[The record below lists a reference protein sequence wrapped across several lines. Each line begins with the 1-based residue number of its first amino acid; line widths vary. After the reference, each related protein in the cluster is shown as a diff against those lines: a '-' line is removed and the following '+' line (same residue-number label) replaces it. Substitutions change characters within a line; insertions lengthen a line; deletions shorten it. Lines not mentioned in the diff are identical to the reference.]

1 MEILFDALFELLL
14 TGGEC
19 AVSSNKVP
27 LPIRIIIAALGLLF
41 FLTVVGL
48 IAFAGVTIIIDE
60 SVVGGSILVGV
71 AILLIVLAIRKVL
84 IIRSQ
89 IRSGN

>member
-19 AVSSNKVP
+19 AVRSNKVP

-71 AILLIVLAIRKVL
+71 AILLIVLAIRKIL